1 LSDAD
6 VAAVI
11 SHIRAS
17 WGNRASAV
25 SEFMVS
31 QQRTSVGP

>member
-1 LSDAD
+1 

-17 WGNRASAV
+17 WGNRAAPV
-25 SEFMVS
+25 SEFSVS
-31 QQRTSVGP
+31 QQRDTTGS